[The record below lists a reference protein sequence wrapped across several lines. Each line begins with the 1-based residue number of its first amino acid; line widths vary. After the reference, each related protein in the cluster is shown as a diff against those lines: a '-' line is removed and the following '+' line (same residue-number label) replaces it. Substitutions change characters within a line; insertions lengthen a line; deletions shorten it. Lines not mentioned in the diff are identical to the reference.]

1 MGRMKG
7 ACFGVKSLGFSHGTR
22 CIISSHKESLNVKCR
37 WCYFVGARERE
48 GRSDSY
54 SYSTFIVSNVYV
66 EGYVQRARTAMSSP
80 MGFKIPLSINTLGRL
95 TACMLP
101 LLRRSTV
108 ISTSPVRRAT
118 SLTMGLIWFLTH
130 LTRHQH
136 VVASSITCIRR

>member
-66 EGYVQRARTAMSSP
+66 V
-80 MGFKIPLSINTLGRL
+80 RL
-95 TACMLP
+95 CP
-101 LLRRSTV
+101 ESTHGNV
-108 ISTSPVRRAT
+108 ISH
-118 SLTMGLIWFLTH
+118 GLQNSIV
-130 LTRHQH
+130 HQYPRTVDCVH
-136 VVASSITCIRR
+136 VTVAEALHRNLHQSC